1 MNAPAPILGLLLDV
15 DGPIASPITRTINI
29 PSIAADLAALANA
42 GIPIAFNTGR
52 SDAFLREVVV
62 PPLQAAG
69 LADGVRLYG
78 ICEKGAV
85 WFRFTAD
92 GIDELRVDETVALPE
107 GYPKAV
113 ERIVDERYSETVFF
127 DYTKR
132 AMVSVEQHL
141 DVSPEQYAAV
151 RGHFDTEARTELASH
166 GVGVEHGHDRFPDAA
181 GLVQYRIDP
190 TIISTDIES
199 SRLGKDLGAERAF
212 ELLEVDGGP
221 LPISWRTMGDSR
233 TDYAM
238 ADWLHEQGHPVAH
251 VDVRPADGVP
261 DKPYPVLT
269 HPTLIHDEAG
279 ALYLARWAAMVRG
292 EATDDDEVL

>member
-1 MNAPAPILGLLLDV
+1 MNAQRPILGLLLDV

-29 PSIAADLAALANA
+29 PSIASDLAELANA
-42 GIPIAFNTGR
+42 GVPIAFNTGR

-69 LADGVRLYG
+69 LADDVRLYG

-92 GIDELRVDETVALPE
+92 GIDELRVDDTVALPE
-107 GYPKAV
+107 GYPEAV
-113 ERIVDERYSETVFF
+113 ERIVEARYAETVFF
-127 DYTKR
+127 DATKR
-132 AMVSVEQHL
+132 AMVSVEQH
-141 DVSPEQYAAV
+141 VHVTPEQYDAV
-151 RGHFDTEARTELASH
+151 RGHFDAEAQAELASR
-166 GVGVEHGHDRFPDAA
+166 GVGIVHGHDVFPDAA

-212 ELLEVDGGP
+212 ELLEADGGP
-221 LPISWRTMGDSR
+221 LPLSWRTMGDSR
-233 TDYAM
+233 GDYAM
-238 ADWLHEQGHPVAH
+238 ADWLHEHGHKVAH

-261 DKPYPVLT
+261 EKPYPVLS
-269 HPTLIHDEAG
+269 HPSLIHDEAG

-292 EATDDDEVL
+292 EATDDDQV